1 MPAKRLLN
9 TLETLS
15 KTEHLSEEFKSVLQL
30 LKISLNSTAA
40 NLDTITSNMSG
51 GFAHC
56 KIICNDQNIPIDYK
70 FIEINKAFTVQTGLE
85 EKNVIGKTVLEIYP
99 DLEKSWIAL
108 FGNVALKQKPATF
121 TEYNHNTKKHYA
133 TSAYSNAPGEFI
145 MLINDVTQ
153 IEALKKAETVAKEVK
168 KINSDILANMAEAF
182 SHCQV
187 LYNEEGIANDFRILE
202 VNKAYTTH
210 TGIPR
215 EAIIGKTMLEFFP
228 DVEQSWLDTFIEV
241 ALSQQPKSFID
252 YNHNTGKYYDMNAY
266 APEKGFFVII
276 FKDITE
282 KEADRRKLEESENSK
297 SQLLNHLTAGFA
309 HCEIICNDKGQP
321 IDYRILDVNSAYE
334 KQTGIMAKDIVGKT
348 VLEIFPDIEPSWI
361 HIYGNVALNQKTHSF
376 IDFNHNTGKYYETDA
391 YCPKKGEF
399 ALIFKDVTAQENKR
413 ELLEKAYRKAS
424 ESERLKSAFL
434 ANMSHE
440 IRTPMNA
447 ILGCSAL
454 LEDKNLGEEEKIKC
468 LAHINTSG
476 NRLLTLI
483 SDIVDISKID
493 AQQQVLK
500 FREQNLNKLLTGI
513 KEQFEVTNSNSNIT
527 LHLENG
533 LLNEMSAINTDD
545 SKLAQIL
552 SNLLENAF
560 KFTHKGKIIFGYS
573 LKEDFLHFYVKD
585 SGIGIKPEEHQT
597 IFKRFGQV
605 LDAQTKINSG
615 SGLGISIVKGLVELF
630 GGEICLDSVFGKGST
645 FYFTL
650 PYLPIKKEISMTKTN
665 FTVLIAEDDDINFY
679 LLNTWINDF
688 CTIIHAKDGIQAIKK
703 FQAHPEI
710 NLIIMDIR
718 MPYMN
723 GIDATKEIRKSNPT
737 IPILAHTAYAMNDES
752 DHMLEAGCNE
762 IITKPIKKEVLIGII
777 QKYKNKDVTL

>member
-1 MPAKRLLN
+1 MPAKRLSN
-9 TLETLS
+9 TLEALS
-15 KTEHLSEEFKSVLQL
+15 KTQNLSDEFKSVLQL
-30 LKISLNSTAA
+30 LKISLDSATA
-40 NLDTITSNMSG
+40 NLDTVTSNMVE

-56 KIICNDQNIPIDYK
+56 KIICDDAGLPVDYK
-70 FIEINKAFTVQTGLE
+70 FIKINAAFTEQTGLTKE
-85 EKNVIGKTVLEIYP
+85 NVVGRTVLNIYP
-99 DLEKSWIAL
+99 NLEKSWIEL
-108 FGNVALKQKPATF
+108 YGRVALLQEPVTF
-121 TEYNHNTKKHYA
+121 TEYNHNTNKHFT

-145 MLINDVTQ
+145 MLFNDVTQ
-153 IEALKKAETVAKEVK
+153 IEALKKAESVAEEVK
-168 KINSDILANMAEAF
+168 KINSDLLSNMDEAF

-187 LYNEEGIANDFRILE
+187 LYNEEGIANDFRVLE

-210 TGIPR
+210 TGIPS
-215 EAIIGKTMLEFFP
+215 EAIVGKTMLEFFP
-228 DVEQSWLDTFIEV
+228 DVEQSWLDIFIEV
-241 ALSQQPKSFID
+241 ALSQEPKSFID
-252 YNHNTGKYYDMNAY
+252 YNHNTEKYYDMNAY

-297 SQLLNHLTAGFA
+297 SQLLSHLTAGFA
-309 HCEIICNDKGQP
+309 HCEIICDDKGQP

-334 KQTGIMAKDIVGKT
+334 KQTGIPAKDIVGKT

-361 HIYGNVALNQKTHSF
+361 KIYGDVALKQGTHSF
-376 IDFNHNTGKYYETDA
+376 VDFNHNTGKYYETDA
-391 YCPKKGEF
+391 YSPKKGEF
-399 ALIFKDVTAQENKR
+399 ALFFKDVTIQENKR
-413 ELLEKAYRKAS
+413 VLLEKAYEKAS

-454 LEDKNLGEEEKIKC
+454 LEDKNLGEEEKITC
-468 LAHINTSG
+468 LSHISTSG

-500 FREQNLNKLLTGI
+500 FKEQNLNKLLTGI
-513 KEQFEVTNSNSNIT
+513 KEQFEVTNSNSNVT
-527 LHLENG
+527 LHLENEF
-533 LLNEMSAINTDD
+533 LDEKSVIHTDD

-560 KFTHKGKIIFGYS
+560 KFTHKGKITFGYS
-573 LKEDFLHFYVKD
+573 LKEGFIHFYVKD
-585 SGIGIKPEEHQT
+585 SGIGIKPEEHHT
-597 IFKRFGQV
+597 IFERFGQV
-605 LDAQTKINSG
+605 MDAKTKINSG

-630 GGEICLDSVFGKGST
+630 GGEMCLDSIFGEGST
-645 FYFTL
+645 FYFTI
-650 PYLPIKKEISMTKTN
+650 PYLPIKKEIKMTKTN

-688 CTIIHAKDGIQAIKK
+688 CTIIHAKDGVQAIKE

-710 NLIIMDIR
+710 DLIIMDIR

-723 GIDATKEIRKSNPT
+723 GIDATKEIRKSNTT

-762 IITKPIKKEVLIGII
+762 IVTKPVKKEVLIGII
-777 QKYKNKDVTL
+777 QKYKKQDVTR